1 MKKSLTKNLIVLDKI
16 KYYAENFPNKKFI
29 INEKNEISYYEFYN
43 LAISFAKLVTSK
55 IKKPIISIVESRT
68 FYDYIAIFGTLYAG
82 GTYIPINKKTPL
94 QKIRKII
101 IKTNSNFYV
110 DQNKSIRKFKKKKL
124 IDLKSMKI
132 NNNLKYNYKIESNKI
147 AYIIFTSGTTGD
159 PKGVEISRKSLNHYV
174 KWLKQSIKLKGNVR
188 FSQFPSIGFDLSVAD
203 IYLSAVSS
211 NQLAITSNELDN
223 LFPGN
228 FIKKN
233 LINHLTCTPTLIN
246 LIESSKQLNKKYL
259 KSLKSIFFCGEPLT
273 FLSLKKIFKI
283 LPNITVYNTYG
294 PTEATVSMTELI
306 LNNKNYKKYHNKFI
320 SFGKPI
326 KNMNINFLKDNK
338 FHLKKGEIIISGP
351 QLAEGYFDNKEET
364 KKKFKYFNKKK
375 YYLTGDI
382 GFKYKNNFYFNKR
395 QDSQVKLKG
404 FRVELEEINNSLRS
418 IGFQNVHTIIKK
430 NTLTSFVESAQQNEV
445 SIKKKLQTYLEKYK
459 IPDNFRFIKKFPISK
474 NGKTDYRKLETL
486 EK

>member
-110 DQNKSIRKFKKKKL
+110 DQNKLIRKFKKKKL

-259 KSLKSIFFCGEPLT
+259 
-273 FLSLKKIFKI
+273 
-283 LPNITVYNTYG
+283 
-294 PTEATVSMTELI
+294 
-306 LNNKNYKKYHNKFI
+306 
-320 SFGKPI
+320 
-326 KNMNINFLKDNK
+326 
-338 FHLKKGEIIISGP
+338 
-351 QLAEGYFDNKEET
+351 
-364 KKKFKYFNKKK
+364 
-375 YYLTGDI
+375 
-382 GFKYKNNFYFNKR
+382 
-395 QDSQVKLKG
+395 
-404 FRVELEEINNSLRS
+404 
-418 IGFQNVHTIIKK
+418 
-430 NTLTSFVESAQQNEV
+430 
-445 SIKKKLQTYLEKYK
+445 
-459 IPDNFRFIKKFPISK
+459 
-474 NGKTDYRKLETL
+474 
-486 EK
+486 